1 MGEVVMSELFKY
13 GLLAVAIVC
22 LELFYFRVAI
32 RYHIIDKPNER
43 SSHHLPTVR
52 GAGIIFLFAVLI
64 WFALE
69 QTNYWFVVSIVL
81 LGIISFLDDL
91 KTISSALR
99 ISVHLVSMALLFYET
114 SFSTA
119 FPLGLVIVSFI
130 VAVGILSA
138 FNFMDGINGITGIY
152 ALVTL
157 STLWFINRY
166 HINFTTSD
174 LLVMVT
180 IGLVIFLFFN
190 FRKKAACFAGDVGS
204 ITLAGILVFWLLQ
217 LIVATHDF
225 RWIILLAVYGIDSV
239 STICFRLYRRENI
252 FKAHRSHLYQYL
264 SNELKWPHRM
274 VSLLYG
280 FLQLLINLAYLT
292 WFQFQPWYFMVLLTV
307 ACALLYLL
315 GRKLVLQK
323 IAGLAQ

>member
-1 MGEVVMSELFKY
+1 MGDVVMSELFKY
-13 GLLAVAIVC
+13 GLLAVAILC

-43 SSHHLPTVR
+43 SSHQLPTVR
-52 GAGIIFLFAVLI
+52 GAGIIFLFIVLI

-69 QTNYWFVVSIVL
+69 QTNYWFTGSIVL

-91 KTISSALR
+91 KTISSGLR
-99 ISVHLVSMALLFYET
+99 ISVHLVSMAMLFYQS
-114 SFSTA
+114 SFSDA

-130 VAVGILSA
+130 VCVGILSA

-152 ALVTL
+152 ALVVL
-157 STLWFINRY
+157 CSLWFINRY
-166 HINFTTSD
+166 QVPFATND
-174 LLVMVT
+174 LLYMVS

-204 ITLAGILVFWLLQ
+204 ITLAGILIFWLLQ

-225 RWIILLAVYGIDSV
+225 RWIVLLAVYGIDSV
-239 STICFRLYRRENI
+239 ITICFRLHRRENI

-264 SNELKWPHRM
+264 SNELKWPHRA

-280 FLQLLINLAYLT
+280 FLQLLINLAYLS
-292 WFQFQPWYFMVLLTV
+292 WFQFQPWYFTVLWMV

-315 GRKLVLQK
+315 SRRLVLQK
-323 IAGLAQ
+323 IAELAR

>member
-138 FNFMDGINGITGIY
+138 FNFMDGINGITG
-152 ALVTL
+152 L
-157 STLWFINRY
+157 
-166 HINFTTSD
+166 
-174 LLVMVT
+174 
-180 IGLVIFLFFN
+180 
-190 FRKKAACFAGDVGS
+190 
-204 ITLAGILVFWLLQ
+204 
-217 LIVATHDF
+217 
-225 RWIILLAVYGIDSV
+225 
-239 STICFRLYRRENI
+239 
-252 FKAHRSHLYQYL
+252 
-264 SNELKWPHRM
+264 
-274 VSLLYG
+274 
-280 FLQLLINLAYLT
+280 
-292 WFQFQPWYFMVLLTV
+292 
-307 ACALLYLL
+307 
-315 GRKLVLQK
+315 
-323 IAGLAQ
+323 